1 MGRLN
6 CKKRIEVAKADGS
19 GWSFLSGQRGQ
30 GNFELNSH
38 ARSAC
43 YTMNKTGV
51 VSGRF
56 SQKDIVS
63 YVSYATSEMISFLFR
78 KDCRT
83 DVSSVILKVT
93 VKIVSGLGL

>member
-1 MGRLN
+1 ML
-6 CKKRIEVAKADGS
+6 AKGTRQTP
-19 GWSFLSGQRGQ
+19 GFLVWQRGQ

>member
-1 MGRLN
+1 MHTFAQVLEQLH
-6 CKKRIEVAKADGS
+6 I
-19 GWSFLSGQRGQ
+19 FQ
-30 GNFELNSH
+30 LNSH

-43 YTMNKTGV
+43 YTMNKTRV

-63 YVSYATSEMISFLFR
+63 YVSYATSEMMSFLFR